1 MENNTN
7 ANTTNDESAKAD
19 SEKAA
24 VSFAN
29 AAVNET
35 AVVDKIAEYE
45 AHLAAA
51 ESLKTQVV
59 KSLEDVIA
67 SHQAK
72 LDQVL
77 GNKKARVVK
86 DGAEDRE
93 PSKAVFEEYLEDPD
107 KLDKESM
114 IRVRDWKSSM
124 RPAVI
129 TFAKENPDYEV
140 VARGPHRFIKHATK
154 APVNP
159 EVPVVAET
167 PTVTGIESVG
177 KVTS

>member
-1 MENNTN
+1 MNTN
-7 ANTTNDESAKAD
+7 PNTNTTIDESAKAD
-19 SEKAA
+19 SPETAA
-24 VSFAN
+24 VTTAN
-29 AAVNET
+29 ATVNET
-35 AVVDKIAEYE
+35 AVVDKITEYE

-59 KSLEDVIA
+59 QSLEDVIA

-86 DGAEDRE
+86 DGAEDRD
-93 PSKAVFEEYLEDPD
+93 PTKAVFEEYLEDQS
-107 KLDKESM
+107 KLDKEGM

-129 TFAKENPDYEV
+129 QFAKENPDYEV
-140 VARGPHRFIKHATK
+140 VDRGPYRFIK
-154 APVNP
+154 PVFYSL
-159 EVPVVAET
+159 EARE
-167 PTVTGIESVG
+167 
-177 KVTS
+177 K

>member
-1 MENNTN
+1 MDTN
-7 ANTTNDESAKAD
+7 KNVNTTNDESAKVD

-24 VSFAN
+24 VTTAD
-29 AAVNET
+29 AAVSET

-93 PSKAVFEEYLEDPD
+93 PSKAVFEEYFSDIS
-107 KLDKESM
+107 KLDKEGM

-129 TFAKENPDYEV
+129 EFAKENPGYEV
-140 VARGPHRFIKHATK
+140 VPRGPHRFIKRATQ
-154 APVNP
+154 APVNS

-167 PTVTGIESVG
+167 PTVMVA
-177 KVTS
+177 